1 MTAKSTDQTKFY
13 SLLPAIYKAN
23 GGDLRL
29 LADVLGFKPDEIKAI
44 EERFGG
50 KFLTG
55 EQLKKFEQWEAE
67 QKKKA
72 EDKNKKEAEEDAGFS
87 PEYKPEEA
95 DLNSRELDETDI
107 TIEFNQQQGQ
117 AENNNDNTKDEG
129 EDDNN
134 NSNITDDELDNAINE
149 NQQQLKDIGNWGETY
164 VSLDLNR
171 EFGANPEIEII
182 DLNIIGKTGVGCD
195 FVIKKK
201 GEIVRLIEVK
211 TTVEKFGQTLSI
223 SGTQWEIARNYFR
236 VNDGDKYWI
245 YCVFNAGQEHP
256 EIVKVKNPIQ
266 KWKVGK
272 LLAHPVNFVIK

>member
-1 MTAKSTDQTKFY
+1 
-13 SLLPAIYKAN
+13 
-23 GGDLRL
+23 L

-55 EQLKKFEQWEAE
+55 DQLKKFEQWEAE

-72 EDKNKKEAEEDAGFS
+72 EDKDKKEAQEEGFS

-107 TIEFNQQQGQ
+107 SIEFNQQQGQ
-117 AENNNDNTKDEG
+117 AENKNNDTKDEG

-134 NSNITDDELDNAINE
+134 NSNITDDGLDNAINE
-149 NQQQLKDIGNWGETY
+149 NKNQKQLKDIGNWGETY
-164 VSLDLNR
+164 VSLDLNK
-171 EFGANPEIEII
+171 EFGVDPEIEII

-195 FVIKKK
+195 FVIKKN

-245 YCVFNAGQEHP
+245 YCVFNAGQEYP
-256 EIVKVKNPIQ
+256 EIVKVKNPLQ
-266 KWKVGK
+266 KWKDGK